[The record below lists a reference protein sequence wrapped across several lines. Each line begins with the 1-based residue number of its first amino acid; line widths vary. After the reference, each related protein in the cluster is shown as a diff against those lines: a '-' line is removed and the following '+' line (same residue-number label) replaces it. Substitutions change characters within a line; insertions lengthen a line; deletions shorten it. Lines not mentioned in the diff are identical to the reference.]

1 MSQLKQFVNRGNA
14 FCAVVISVVLLIF
27 LVSPTYSNSYPTI
40 TKITTS
46 QLHEEN
52 DPVHRYQLE
61 VVVDN
66 PTGERIEG
74 FWQVSCG
81 SLEQDKGLKV
91 ILSYTG
97 DCSDASVTV
106 TVVNNQLYGQKLTQP
121 VFIPGEKRLVDVKP
135 KVNAP
140 TAMVTVSETPS
151 TPQNS
156 AVFTLNGIVLVTAVV
171 FIVLTAVLLALKKR
185 GLLVLPTSTVYSEE
199 ACRCGDTRDCKFIG
213 MKYSVFGRGPHEDE
227 ELDLFLD
234 LSADAI
240 DIAKWLISTK
250 GTTPAVKMLPTF
262 LRQMVEIHQK
272 MNKIEKLRDGVDMWG
287 TIQWEECEKQG
298 YWFWAKKSWVFKTKD
313 VKISPPLYPYQLNT
327 QAWNPEYMLNH
338 KFILSKLKEIL
349 TYMREKALKECPV
362 KQKEI

>member
-1 MSQLKQFVNRGNA
+1 MKQLVKIGN
-14 FCAVVISVVLLIF
+14 VVIVSAVFLFLL
-27 LVSPTYSNSYPTI
+27 LVSPTYSNSHPRI
-40 TKITTS
+40 TKITTA

-66 PTGERIEG
+66 PAGERIEG

-121 VFIPGEKRLVDVKP
+121 VFIPGEKRLVDVKQ

-171 FIVLTAVLLALKKR
+171 FIVLTAVLLA
-185 GLLVLPTSTVYSEE
+185 
-199 ACRCGDTRDCKFIG
+199 
-213 MKYSVFGRGPHEDE
+213 
-227 ELDLFLD
+227 
-234 LSADAI
+234 
-240 DIAKWLISTK
+240 
-250 GTTPAVKMLPTF
+250 
-262 LRQMVEIHQK
+262 
-272 MNKIEKLRDGVDMWG
+272 
-287 TIQWEECEKQG
+287 
-298 YWFWAKKSWVFKTKD
+298 
-313 VKISPPLYPYQLNT
+313 
-327 QAWNPEYMLNH
+327 
-338 KFILSKLKEIL
+338 
-349 TYMREKALKECPV
+349 
-362 KQKEI
+362 

>member
-1 MSQLKQFVNRGNA
+1 MKQLVKIGN
-14 FCAVVISVVLLIF
+14 VVIVSAVFLFLL
-27 LVSPTYSNSYPTI
+27 LVSPTYSNSHPRI
-40 TKITTS
+40 TKITTA

-66 PTGERIEG
+66 PAGERIEG

-135 KVNAP
+135 KADEP
-140 TAMVTVSETPS
+140 TITSIQPTIPYAHEPRAFSVED
-151 TPQNS
+151 
-156 AVFTLNGIVLVTAVV
+156 IVLVAAVV
-171 FIVLTAVLLALKKR
+171 LIILIAVFLTLKKK
-185 GLLVLPTSTVYSEE
+185 GLLVLPTSTVHSEE
-199 ACRCGDTRDCKFIG
+199 ACRSGDTRGCKFIG
-213 MKYSVFGRGPHEDE
+213 MKYSIFGRRPHEDE

-234 LSADAI
+234 LSADAV
-240 DIAKWLISTK
+240 DIVKSLIPTK
-250 GTTPAVKMLPTF
+250 GTTPAIKMLPTF
-262 LRQMVEIHQK
+262 LRQVAEIHK
-272 MNKIEKLRDGVDMWG
+272 RMNKIAKLRDGVDMWG
-287 TIQWEECEKQG
+287 TIQWEECEQQG
-298 YWFWAKKSWVFKTKD
+298 FWLWAKNSWVIKTKD
-313 VKISPPLYPYQLNT
+313 VKITPPLYSYQLRKE
-327 QAWNPEYMLNH
+327 AWNPEYMLNQ

-349 TYMREKALKECPV
+349 TYIREKALKECPV
-362 KQKEI
+362 KQKKI